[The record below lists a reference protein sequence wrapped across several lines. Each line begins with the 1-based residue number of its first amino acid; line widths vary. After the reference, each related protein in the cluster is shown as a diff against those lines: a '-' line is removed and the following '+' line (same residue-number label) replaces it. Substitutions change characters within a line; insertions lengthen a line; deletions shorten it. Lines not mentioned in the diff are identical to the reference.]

1 MTTLAKKK
9 IYQDKNFAKNAV
21 SGRHRG
27 INSIFVKHNLYHQSK
42 WSRTIDFNTTHII
55 LFNSPRDTH
64 QIEYLG
70 RQLNKAVFLK
80 EVYTDA
86 VAEPHGHLLIDLD
99 PKTSECLRFCSN
111 IEGPGPTKFY
121 LPSSQAKLQK
131 LTMSEKKLHTFSLLE
146 KLTSIQQQK
155 LLRHCDKEFLRF
167 CCECAINVVNGTVG
181 INVDELKQYEIQLRL
196 LCKRSTSNK
205 ERRKILMSPKG
216 LKLLN
221 FIIRPCFCYLTD

>member
-1 MTTLAKKK
+1 MIESEFKE
-9 IYQDKNFAKNAV
+9 IQ
-21 SGRHRG
+21 SH
-27 INSIFVKHNLYHQSK
+27 HQSK
-42 WSRTIDFNTTHII
+42 WSRTIDLNTTHII
-55 LFNSPRDTH
+55 LFDSPRDTQ

-70 RQLNKAVFLK
+70 RQLSKAVFLK
-80 EVYTDA
+80 ECYTDA
-86 VAEPHGHLLIDLD
+86 VAEPHGHLLIDLN

-111 IEGPGPTKFY
+111 IVGPGPTIFFFCLRHKQKF
-121 LPSSQAKLQK
+121 QK
-131 LTMSEKKLHTFSLLE
+131 LTMSEKNLHTLSLLE

-205 ERRKILMSPKG
+205 ERRKFLMSPKG

-221 FIIRPCFCYLTD
+221 FFIQPCFCYLTD